1 MNILNEQDSNSNQDT
16 YNLKRFISAQD
27 NYDTYKKVIKELPN
41 GKKESHWM
49 WYIFPQIKGLG
60 TSSTSQLYG
69 IGSIAEVEAYM
80 QKPEL
85 SFRLIECCE
94 ILLHLQNK
102 TSIEIFGYIDALK
115 LKSSMT
121 LFGEASNNPVFKQVL
136 DKYYNGEKDELTLKI
151 LNETK
156 QS

>member
-1 MNILNEQDSNSNQDT
+1 MNTNSNRDS

-27 NYDTYKKVIKELPN
+27 NYDTYKKVVNELSN

-60 TSSTSQLYG
+60 ASSTSQFYG
-69 IGSIAEVEAYM
+69 IRSIAEVEAYM
-80 QKPEL
+80 QEPEL

-102 TSIEIFGYIDALK
+102 TATEIFGYIDALK
-115 LKSSMT
+115 LKSSMA
-121 LFGEASNNPVFKQVL
+121 LFGEASNNPIFKQVL
-136 DKYYNGEKDELTLKI
+136 GKYYNGEKDELTLKI
-151 LNETK
+151 LSEW
-156 QS
+156 SE